1 MFLLWLRQLP
11 WCGDQIPAS
20 VPPPAKVRSHPTNTP
35 DFPPSSLVLPR
46 VLRGSIYS
54 FLLARYSCLLSA
66 GVLHAL
72 LCLKVYSW
80 CIRGEGCTPRLPTP
94 LPSCSPM
101 VSVLMNSSFINLLNK
116 TLSNTFNKTVF
127 YQHIK
132 QTRMK
137 WKEEV
142 SWGDSLVEGE
152 DGEWNH
158 KSLVVRNGSMPFGK
172 WLPSASCISESWDAE
187 ALTNLPATLILICT
201 GNSLAT

>member
-1 MFLLWLRQLP
+1 MILYILFHWSGTPVCSQLVFCMHFCVWRCIPDVSEERDVLHVHLLL
-11 WCGDQIPAS
+11 C
-20 VPPPAKVRSHPTNTP
+20 H
-35 DFPPSSLVLPR
+35 LVLPW
-46 VLRGSIYS
+46 
-54 FLLARYSCLLSA
+54 SA
-66 GVLHAL
+66 FWWVLH
-72 LCLKVYSW
+72 
-80 CIRGEGCTPRLPTP
+80 
-94 LPSCSPM
+94 
-101 VSVLMNSSFINLLNK
+101 SFINLLNK

-158 KSLVVRNGSMPFGK
+158 KSLAVRNGSMPFGK